1 MLLEPWLASRSVAFS
16 CRLRKIGDMVW
27 FFKRSSGK
35 SAKVA
40 RKETYE
46 YAQDFCASR
55 TDVEAYFEAETPR
68 EPASIMLVA
77 HDGEWT
83 RRRSPKS
90 SDAAKLQRRT
100 PGFHY
105 MRLRVPDIHGLS

>member
-1 MLLEPWLASRSVAFS
+1 M
-16 CRLRKIGDMVW
+16 W

-83 RRRSPKS
+83 RRKVPSLA
-90 SDAAKLQRRT
+90 DAAKLSAELGIPLYEVART
-100 PGFHY
+100 GYPRSVREWNARHK
-105 MRLRVPDIHGLS
+105 

>member
-1 MLLEPWLASRSVAFS
+1 M
-16 CRLRKIGDMVW
+16 W

-46 YAQDFCASR
+46 YVQDFCASR

-83 RRRSPKS
+83 RRKVPSLA
-90 SDAAKLQRRT
+90 DAAKLSAEL
-100 PGFHY
+100 GFHY
-105 MRLRVPDIHGLS
+105 MRLRVPDIHGLFVNGMPGISKSYNAVLPLAE